1 MTAKDALRMTIN
13 MGRLISTSY
22 LEDLS
27 DADLLHRPHPDCNHI
42 NWQLGH
48 LIASEHN
55 LINHAI
61 PDCMPPLPP
70 GFADRY
76 TKETARSNDPA
87 AFETKTNLMRAFE
100 SQRAGTLAALE
111 RIPEAELERA
121 TGLSYAPTVA
131 ALFEM
136 QGSHWV
142 MHAGQWAV
150 IRRQLGR
157 PPLF

>member
-1 MTAKDALRMTIN
+1 MTAKDVLRLTIN
-13 MGRLISTSY
+13 MGRMITTSY
-22 LEDLS
+22 LNDLT
-27 DADLLHRPHPDCNHI
+27 DEDLLHRPHPDCNHI

-48 LIASEHN
+48 LIASEHG
-55 LINHAI
+55 LINKAV
-61 PDCMPPLPP
+61 PNGMPPLPA

-76 TKETARSNDPA
+76 SRTTARSNDPA
-87 AFETKTNLMRAFE
+87 AFLTKSELLAAYET
-100 SQRAGTLAALE
+100 QRAGTLAALD
-111 RIPEAELERA
+111 RIDDAEFARA
-121 TGLSYAPTVA
+121 TGIEYAPTVA

-136 QGSHWV
+136 QGSHWI